1 MMHSAKKSVI
11 IITVINITKMEAV
24 VVVDG
29 FWNYLYLGKNFFRKC
44 YEPVCDKHGLS
55 ALELDIIIFLSE
67 SPNDDTATDIAEKR
81 GFAKSNVS
89 NAIRNLTD
97 NGFLEGYYLNDNRR
111 SVHLRLLDKASAV
124 VFDAGISK
132 HKFLGSIFDGF
143 SPEELEMIKSYF
155 TRLANNIE
163 KVN

>member
-1 MMHSAKKSVI
+1 M
-11 IITVINITKMEAV
+11 
-24 VVVDG
+24 VDG

-44 YEPVCDKHGLS
+44 YEPVCEKYCLS

-67 SPNDDTATDIAEKR
+67 SPNDDTATDIVEKR

-89 NAIRNLTD
+89 NAVRSLTD
-97 NGFLEGYYLNDNRR
+97 NGFIEGFYLNDNRR
-111 SVHLRLLDKASAV
+111 SVHLRLLDKANNV
-124 VFDAGISK
+124 IDDAGIAK
-132 HKFLGSIFDGF
+132 EKFLSSIFQDF
-143 SPEELEMIKSYF
+143 SQEELEQVKFFF